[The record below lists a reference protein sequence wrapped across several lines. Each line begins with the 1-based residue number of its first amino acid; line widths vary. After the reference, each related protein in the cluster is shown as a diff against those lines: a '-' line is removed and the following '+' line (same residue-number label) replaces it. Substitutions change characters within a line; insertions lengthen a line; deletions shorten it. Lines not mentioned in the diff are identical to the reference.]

1 MHDRFPWAKEK
12 KPAIIFLSVVASYL
26 RRGCNGRNV
35 RRLANIIDRIGGRG
49 RKKVFH
55 SCEWKRAVSPL
66 STRFHSATNV
76 PLPPTDVTFRSSF
89 ASFLVDA
96 FFTRRRPELPI
107 SRLTD
112 DLAFELRKT
121 RPSRGSPA
129 DIEVSG
135 EEGRGGEKCARSA
148 TDGKSRTTKYVIYF
162 EFSGE
167 IAESLAGNFFFI
179 KRGYTIEFRFPS
191 ENRLFPSVGKK
202 VRERARNES
211 TKEGG
216 KEVRSKFGRNPNSHP
231 ISCRAFTRF
240 FFFI

>member
-1 MHDRFPWAKEK
+1 MEESSLPSLHTFPLGDERPPPPDRRNFSLLFR
-12 KPAIIFLSVVASYL
+12 FLPSLLVVVGLNY
-26 RRGCNGRNV
+26 R
-35 RRLANIIDRIGGRG
+35 
-49 RKKVFH
+49 
-55 SCEWKRAVSPL
+55 SP
-66 STRFHSATNV
+66 
-76 PLPPTDVTFRSSF
+76 
-89 ASFLVDA
+89 
-96 FFTRRRPELPI
+96 
-107 SRLTD
+107 D

-135 EEGRGGEKCARSA
+135 EERRGGEKCARSA

-162 EFSGE
+162 GFSGE
-167 IAESLAGNFFFI
+167 IAESLAGSFFFI

>member
-1 MHDRFPWAKEK
+1 MPS
-12 KPAIIFLSVVASYL
+12 LLVVGLNY
-26 RRGCNGRNV
+26 R
-35 RRLANIIDRIGGRG
+35 
-49 RKKVFH
+49 
-55 SCEWKRAVSPL
+55 SP
-66 STRFHSATNV
+66 
-76 PLPPTDVTFRSSF
+76 
-89 ASFLVDA
+89 
-96 FFTRRRPELPI
+96 
-107 SRLTD
+107 D

-121 RPSRGSPA
+121 RPSLYSDRPRISKFWERRG
-129 DIEVSG
+129 
-135 EEGRGGEKCARSA
+135 GGEKCARSA

-162 EFSGE
+162 GFSGE
-167 IAESLAGNFFFI
+167 IAESLAGSFFFI